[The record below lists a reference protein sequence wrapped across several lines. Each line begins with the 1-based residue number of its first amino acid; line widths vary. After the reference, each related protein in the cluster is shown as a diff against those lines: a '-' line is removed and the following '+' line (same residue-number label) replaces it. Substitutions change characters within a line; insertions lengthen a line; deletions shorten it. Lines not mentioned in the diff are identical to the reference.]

1 VLGRATADLGVG
13 AITLVVMS
21 LTGLVV
27 GWRIRGSFVDALAG
41 FGVLL
46 LFSFAMSWIG
56 VLVGLTAR
64 NVEVAQ
70 SAGLIWLFPFTFV
83 SSAFVSV
90 QGFPGWLQPVGEWN
104 PVSAVAKASREL
116 FGNPTQLPG
125 FPVSQSWAAQHAV
138 FYAVLSSLV
147 IIALFLPLAVYRY
160 RRVASR

>member
-1 VLGRATADLGVG
+1 
-13 AITLVVMS
+13 MC
-21 LTGLVV
+21 
-27 GWRIRGSFVDALAG
+27 IRDR
-41 FGVLL
+41 
-46 LFSFAMSWIG
+46 SWIG

-104 PVSAVAKASREL
+104 PVSAVARASRQL

-125 FPVSQSWAAQHAV
+125 FAESQAWPAQNAV
-138 FYAVLSSLV
+138 LYAVLASLA
-147 IIALFLPLAVYRY
+147 IIAIFLPLAVARY
-160 RRVASR
+160 RRVARR